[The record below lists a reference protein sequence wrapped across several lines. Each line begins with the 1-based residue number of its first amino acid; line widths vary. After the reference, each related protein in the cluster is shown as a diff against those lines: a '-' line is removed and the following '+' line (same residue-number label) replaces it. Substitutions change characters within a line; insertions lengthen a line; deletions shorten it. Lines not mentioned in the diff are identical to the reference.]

1 MFQSC
6 AIVTCRRSS
15 RALCQCCNQYLCR
28 DHFIEYD
35 DLLNLKV
42 NLLVDQINELTNRLN
57 DFDINQLM
65 IYPFEKLNKWR
76 DDCYRII
83 EFYYEQKCQ
92 ELNRFIGQILN
103 QQHEEIS
110 KLRFQISEL
119 INKQETTHNHIKLL
133 TSSIE
138 TLKQKMNEIAQMF
151 IQVNTIPYIINNDLI
166 NFKQSQPHQL
176 NLITLLL
183 PDPIIIR
190 SDKSSTALAS
200 NEQYLLIHQNSNLCL
215 INDEL
220 SIITQKEWIYD
231 SIIHMCWSSVLNSFI
246 IITAFDVFLIDE
258 DLISIKCV
266 ETIEGRFWQSSAW
279 YWF

>member
-1 MFQSC
+1 
-6 AIVTCRRSS
+6 
-15 RALCQCCNQYLCR
+15 
-28 DHFIEYD
+28 
-35 DLLNLKV
+35 
-42 NLLVDQINELTNRLN
+42 
-57 DFDINQLM
+57 
-65 IYPFEKLNKWR
+65 
-76 DDCYRII
+76 
-83 EFYYEQKCQ
+83 
-92 ELNRFIGQILN
+92 
-103 QQHEEIS
+103 
-110 KLRFQISEL
+110 
-119 INKQETTHNHIKLL
+119 
-133 TSSIE
+133 
-138 TLKQKMNEIAQMF
+138 MNEIAQMF

-266 ETIEGRFWQSSAW
+266 ETIEGRFWQSSA
-279 YWF
+279 